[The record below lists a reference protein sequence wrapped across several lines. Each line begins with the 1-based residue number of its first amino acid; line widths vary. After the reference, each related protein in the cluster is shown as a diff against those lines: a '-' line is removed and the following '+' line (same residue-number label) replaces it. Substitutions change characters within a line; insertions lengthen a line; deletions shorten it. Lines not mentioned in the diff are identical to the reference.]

1 MERLLL
7 HHFAH
12 EASRIT
18 SCHPRI
24 QSDFCQLLLPMAL
37 SYRPLLSALMA
48 LSAIHRNSLYT
59 PRSLTSSSSST
70 FLSSPIA
77 STPEG
82 DAVISLKTSSISQL
96 RRELLQPSSE
106 FGMRDTVLATV
117 LTLCMCEI
125 HSGADQPRS
134 WRLHLE
140 GAKAILSSHGNS
152 SRKVEARDAP
162 IHDGLLGRWYTSIA
176 ALAAISDGGLKAGQL
191 SPASSGYPYTAT
203 GVVSQ
208 ENESEVYLDDYFGFS
223 TDLAQVFIEIG
234 ALAHERRSLS
244 CPSPSHVSLSDAD
257 LELEATALESHILSM
272 ITRDF
277 TQSPKFFPGV
287 REQLRPETIQEFQLC
302 NEAYQN
308 TALLHIYRR
317 VLLLEKNDEKVQDSV
332 KRVLECVRGITPQCG
347 LSPYIVLN
355 VPLFT
360 AGRDAIGDDRDAI
373 RGHLI
378 ELAQMTGLRNI
389 KRGLEILESMWGSGQ
404 EGLLS
409 KFLRQDCHYEIDADA
424 MYSR

>member
-24 QSDFCQLLLPMAL
+24 QFDFCQLLLPMAL
-37 SYRPLLSALMA
+37 SYRPLRSALMA
-48 LSAIHRNSLYT
+48 LSAIHRNSLYAH
-59 PRSLTSSSSST
+59 PSSISSSSST
-70 FLSSPIA
+70 SLSSPVA

-82 DAVISLKTSSISQL
+82 DAVISLKISSISQL
-96 RRELLQPSSE
+96 RQELLQSSSE
-106 FGMRDTVLATV
+106 SGMRDAVLATA

-152 SRKVEARDAP
+152 RQVEVRDAS
-162 IHDGLLGRWYTSIA
+162 IHDGLLGRWFTSIA

-191 SPASSGYPYTAT
+191 SSASSGYLYSAT
-203 GVVSQ
+203 GVVGQ
-208 ENESEVYLDDYFGFS
+208 GNESEVYLDDYFGFS
-223 TDLAQVFIEIG
+223 TDLAQVFIEIS
-234 ALAHERRSLS
+234 ALTHERRSLS
-244 CPSPSHVSLSDAD
+244 CPSSSRVSLSDAD
-257 LELEATALESHILSM
+257 LELEAAALESQILSM

-287 REQLRPETIQEFQLC
+287 REQLCLETIKEFQLC

-317 VLLLEKNDEKVQDSV
+317 VLLLEKKDEKVQDSV
-332 KRVLECVRGITPQCG
+332 KRVLECVRGIRPQGG

-373 RGHLI
+373 KGHLI
-378 ELAQMTGLRNI
+378 ELAQMTGLRNV

-404 EGLLS
+404 EGFLS
-409 KFLRQDCHYEIDADA
+409 KFLRQDCHYEFDADM
-424 MYSR
+424 MYRR